1 MMNAKVR
8 HGAIVIVLAI
18 GACSDAPIAPG
29 QQVSVA
35 HARIAPWEDREACA
49 DVGVGD
55 RIDYR
60 FDATEAVDL
69 DLYYRQGEAV
79 IIPLSRKGTVADAGV
94 LEVRIPGRYCLAF
107 KAGPAGAF
115 VSYHV
120 TVRGEER

>member
-1 MMNAKVR
+1 MTNATWR
-8 HGAIVIVLAI
+8 RGAIVAALAI

-35 HARIAPWEDREACA
+35 HARIAPWEVREACA

-55 RIDYR
+55 RIDFR

-120 TVRGEER
+120 AVRGED

>member
-1 MMNAKVR
+1 MMIPLLR
-8 HGAIVIVLAI
+8 RGAAVAALAI
-18 GACSDAPIAPG
+18 GACTDAPVMPG
-29 QQVSVA
+29 QPVSVA
-35 HARIAPWEDREACA
+35 HARIAPWEVREACA
-49 DVGVGD
+49 DVDVGD
-55 RIDYR
+55 RIDFR

-69 DLYYRQGEAV
+69 DLYYRQGQAV

-120 TVRGEER
+120 SVRGDDR